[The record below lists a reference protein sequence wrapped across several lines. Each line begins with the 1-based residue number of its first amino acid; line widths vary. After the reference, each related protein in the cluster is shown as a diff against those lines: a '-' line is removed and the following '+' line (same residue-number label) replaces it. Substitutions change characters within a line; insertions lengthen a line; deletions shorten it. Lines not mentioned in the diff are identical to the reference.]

1 MTTDPFVPG
10 PEDDLPDELWMGYP
24 ATRFGT
30 APGYRRRGD
39 LLVPADLATTAPAA
53 AAGEPAA
60 GADTAAVAGSEL
72 EPLVLEPEL
81 LDDDVDGREPVRA
94 ERLQGVAAGRP
105 GSRWGRR
112 RADDGEP
119 VSADDLE
126 QQLAA
131 RRDVVEVTRAD
142 ELARTSADA
151 EHQMAMAAVAAELA
165 ASQRERAEQ
174 ARDTVEEEKLAALHR
189 HTAAAG
195 ARAQLTAEIRETA
208 EMRALRRAKA
218 QKIATIVLTVCLLA
232 LGGWSTA
239 GVHDGLVRL
248 LGMQDGSFGWWAGW
262 ALEPVLIAIVAGLIV
277 LRPVLR
283 SVGGELDKRAH
294 KAEIV
299 ALGASLAL
307 NLLGG
312 WHPGDGD
319 GVTAVLDSLGQA
331 VAHSIGAIGAAGVA
345 WLFGVVIDSFT
356 NADPWKN
363 AERIETVIARA
374 RQASGNPSARTAV
387 RASETAIRRGKHGP
401 LPVDKA
407 ALPEEL
413 RKLLTD
419 VRQAITE
426 GRLPA
431 DPSANSIYRRVMNN
445 KGDRNRSTQAAD
457 LVRGWRPLH
466 SVDAGTRRAS

>member
-1 MTTDPFVPG
+1 MTIDN
-10 PEDDLPDELWMGYP
+10 DDLVAWLP
-24 ATRFGT
+24 ASAAG
-30 APGYRRRGD
+30 AVAYERRGG
-39 LLVPADLATTAPAA
+39 LLVPADLATTGPAA
-53 AAGEPAA
+53 EAGDAVTGPESGPAA
-60 GADTAAVAGSEL
+60 GTDV

-81 LDDDVDGREPVRA
+81 LDDDVDAPEPVRA

-126 QQLAA
+126 RQLAA

-142 ELARTSADA
+142 ELARTTADA
-151 EHQMAMAAVAAELA
+151 EHEMAMAAVAAELA

-174 ARDTVEEEKLAALHR
+174 ARDTAEEEKLAALLR

-218 QKIATIVLTVCLLA
+218 QKVATIVLTVCLLA

-248 LGMQDGSFGWWAGW
+248 LDLREGSFGWWAGW

-283 SVGGELDKRAH
+283 SVGGVLDERAH
-294 KAEIV
+294 KAERV

-312 WHPGDGD
+312 WHPGDGE
-319 GVTAVLDSLGQA
+319 GVTALLDSLGQA
-331 VAHSIGAIGAAGVA
+331 LAHSIGAIGAAGVA

-356 NADPWKN
+356 NADPWAK

-374 RQASGNPSARTAV
+374 RTAAANPSGRTAV

-413 RKLLTD
+413 QKLLTD

-445 KGDRNRSTQAAD
+445 KGDRNRSTQVAD

>member
-1 MTTDPFVPG
+1 MTIDPFVPG
-10 PEDDLPDELWMGYP
+10 PEDDLPDDLWTGYP
-24 ATRFGT
+24 TTRFGM

-39 LLVPADLATTAPAA
+39 LLVPADLATTDPAGADA
-53 AAGEPAA
+53 APAA
-60 GADTAAVAGSEL
+60 GAAL

-81 LDDDVDGREPVRA
+81 LDDAPEPEAVDDDVQEPAVR
-94 ERLQGVAAGRP
+94 RRGVAAGRP
-105 GSRWGRR
+105 GGRWMRR
-112 RADDGEP
+112 QGDDGELL
-119 VSADDLE
+119 SADELE

-142 ELARTSADA
+142 ELARTTADA
-151 EHQMAMAAVAAELA
+151 EHEMAMAAVAAELA
-165 ASQRERAEQ
+165 TSQRERAEQ
-174 ARDTVEEEKLAALHR
+174 ARDTAEEEKLAALYR

-195 ARAQLTAEIRETA
+195 ERARIAAEVARTA
-208 EMRALRRAKA
+208 EMRALRLAKA
-218 QKIATIVLTVCLLA
+218 QRITTVVLVVCLLA

-248 LGMQDGSFGWWAGW
+248 LGLQEDSAGWWAGW
-262 ALEPVLIAIVAGLIV
+262 ALEPVLITIVAGLIV

-283 SVGGELDKRAH
+283 SVGGRLDDRAH
-294 KAEIV
+294 KAEVV

-307 NLLGG
+307 NLFGG
-312 WHPGDGD
+312 WHPGDG
-319 GVTAVLDSLGQA
+319 GVLATLGQA

-356 NADPWKN
+356 NADPWKG
-363 AERIETVIARA
+363 ADRIETVITRA
-374 RQASGNPSARTAV
+374 RQASGNPSGRPVA
-387 RASETAIRRGKHGP
+387 RASETGIRRGKHGP

-426 GRLPA
+426 GRLQT
-431 DPSANSIYRRVMNN
+431 DPSAHAIYRRVMNS